1 MTKSKAKS
9 LAIRSGQGD
18 FQLQSK
24 RCPTSHT
31 ARVQSRSCSLVQSP
45 SPTSIP
51 PRSKV
56 AFADF
61 VNFSSDAKVS
71 SPRRKKPM
79 SISGSPAPSSHC
91 PSSGGHTSG
100 SSGNSRAI
108 PLNSDH
114 HEVRRGEA
122 KASSSR
128 LCSKHVAPS
137 PTPVQ
142 GHPSVTCPTEGSLW
156 HPG

>member
-1 MTKSKAKS
+1 MMKSKAKS
-9 LAIRSGQGD
+9 SAIRSSEGD

-24 RCPTSHT
+24 QRPASHT
-31 ARVQSRSCSLVQSP
+31 ARVQSRSCSPVQSP
-45 SPTSIP
+45 SSTSTP

-61 VNFSSDAKVS
+61 VNFSSDARVS
-71 SPRRKKPM
+71 SSCRKKPM
-79 SISGSPAPSSHC
+79 PMSSSPTPSFHC
-91 PSSGGHTSG
+91 PSSGGRTSG

-114 HEVRRGEA
+114 HKVCCGEA
-122 KASSSR
+122 KASSSCLR
-128 LCSKHVAPS
+128 SKQIAPS

-142 GHPSVTCPTEGSLW
+142 GHPSMTC
-156 HPG
+156 